1 MSLHSLSLEL
11 ETTARK
17 IMNFKERPKGTMFD
31 SDSIERETF
40 VEVMILLLKVKNNF
54 EFNEEIEMFAN
65 TYQPYVDKA
74 INVIGIDE
82 ANIIY
87 HKFKKLID
95 AM

>member
-1 MSLHSLSLEL
+1 MSLHSLSLDL
-11 ETTARK
+11 ETTACK
-17 IMNFKERPKGTMFD
+17 IMNFKKRPKGTMFD

-54 EFNEEIEMFAN
+54 DFNEEIEMFAN
-65 TYQPYVDKA
+65 TYQAYIDKA

-82 ANIIY
+82 ANTIY